1 MHISETKM
9 IKNILLLV
17 LCFHLHLYAEDK
29 TVEDSSL
36 LGSEDFSFFDANDS
50 MLDLSEFLSQS
61 YGFLPVPILSTE
73 PAIGYGGGAALI
85 YLHDKFG
92 GRKSESGRDIPSSMT
107 GAILAATQNGTYL
120 AGAFHIGYYKE
131 DTIRTQTV
139 IVVPNININFY
150 TPGQNAI
157 FVNLNGT
164 VAYQSLKYRLFDSN
178 FFLGGSFLYSE
189 LTNSLQDDNPF
200 LNLPKETIKNVAA
213 SLLFDYDSR
222 DNTLSPNSGMI
233 FNAMGIFFDERLGS
247 DNTFQRYL
255 LQELL
260 YVPVSPTLNFDH
272 RLSYAQVAGDEAP
285 FYLYPS
291 IDMRGV
297 PAMKYQGEKTAL
309 YEAQLRWEFM
319 PRWSAL
325 VFGGVAKA
333 YGKDKF
339 FPDLINTPFKEAKA
353 VYTKGIGFRYLI
365 AKEYGLRVGIDIASS
380 DGEEAFYIQVGTAW
394 TGL

>member
-1 MHISETKM
+1 MKKLIILVILFHI
-9 IKNILLLV
+9 
-17 LCFHLHLYAEDK
+17 HLSAEDK
-29 TVEDSSL
+29 VVEDISL
-36 LGSEDFSFFDANDS
+36 FGNEDFSFFDANDS
-50 MLDLSEFLSQS
+50 MLDLSEFLSQT
-61 YGFLPVPILSTE
+61 YGFLPVPILITE

-92 GRKSESGRDIPSSMT
+92 SRKSESGRDIPSSMT
-107 GAILAATQNGTYL
+107 GVMLAATENETYF

-139 IVVPNININFY
+139 IAVPNININFY
-150 TPGQNAI
+150 TPNQKAI
-157 FVNLNGT
+157 FVNLNGAF
-164 VAYQSLKYRLFDSN
+164 AYQSLKYRLFDTN
-178 FFLGGSFLYSE
+178 FFLGGSLLYSE
-189 LTNSLQDDNPF
+189 LTNSLKDDDSPV
-200 LNLPKETIKNVAA
+200 NLPKETIKNVAA

-222 DNTLSPNSGMI
+222 DNALSPNSGMI
-233 FNAMGIFFDERLGS
+233 FNALGIFFDERLGS

-260 YVPVSPTLNFDH
+260 YVPVSSTLNFDH

-365 AKEYGLRVGIDIASS
+365 AKKFGLRVGIDIASS

-394 TGL
+394 MGL